1 VAVTAAE
8 RAALACALHYCF
20 GGDPEAPVMS
30 TLIALAP
37 VPLLVRARAW
47 GLALRL
53 GQRLT
58 GGTAVGLAASRL
70 ERHGDTLV
78 LRLGQSHAD
87 LAGGDAVQ
95 RRLKLLGSAL
105 NLTPRLDYA

>member
-1 VAVTAAE
+1 
-8 RAALACALHYCF
+8 
-20 GGDPEAPVMS
+20 
-30 TLIALAP
+30 

-70 ERHGDTLV
+70 ERHGSTLL
-78 LRLGQSHAD
+78 LRLGQPHAD

-95 RRLKLLGSAL
+95 RRLKLLGAAL
-105 NLTPRLDYA
+105 NLTPRLELA